1 MIEKLK
7 TTKEVLVEL
16 GISYSTLY
24 RIRKKL
30 AMFTTE
36 KKVKELLF
44 PKRH

>member
-24 RIRKKL
+24 RIRKK
-30 AMFTTE
+30 TCDVYNR